1 MNRIK
6 KIKMFIRLFLLVS
19 LFSSQLQAQNHA
31 EAKALLQ
38 EASQTMKA
46 YKGVE
51 IDFIYTFENTRVDPP
66 IRQKQIGT
74 IGIQGD
80 DYRLKVG
87 AIEQLRI
94 GNKLYNILH
103 EDEEV
108 QVSSYDEESED
119 QGLTPSKLLNL
130 FDSGYSYKLAGSE
143 TLAGRKIQYVLLKP
157 NASEEIDKIQIG
169 IDTKTKEVFS
179 MQQWGTNGTATILE
193 VKKLRKINKWP
204 QGYFKFQEEKYADYY
219 ISE

>member
-38 EASQTMKA
+38 EASQAMKA

-51 IDFIYTFENTRVDPP
+51 IDFIYTFENTRVEPP

-74 IGIQGD
+74 IGIKGD

-143 TLAGRKIQYVLLKP
+143 TLEGRKIQYVLLKP

-179 MQQWGTNGTATILE
+179 MQQWGTNGTATLLE
-193 VKKLRKINKWP
+193 VKKLRKIDKWP
-204 QGYFKFQEEKYADYY
+204 QGYLTFQEEKYADYY